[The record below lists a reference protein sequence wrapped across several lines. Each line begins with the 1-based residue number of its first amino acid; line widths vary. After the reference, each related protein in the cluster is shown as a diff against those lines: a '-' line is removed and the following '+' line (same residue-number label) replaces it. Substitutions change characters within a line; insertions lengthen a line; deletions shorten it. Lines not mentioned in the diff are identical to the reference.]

1 MTQYL
6 LTGIMNMFSLAPV
19 VFKKL
24 RSLTYES
31 SILSSLENSDS
42 GHIGSAFSLLPALET
57 LCTTVSTTPYC
68 LCAHSDALYIMWDP

>member
-1 MTQYL
+1 
-6 LTGIMNMFSLAPV
+6 MFSLAPV

-57 LCTTVSTTPYC
+57 LSTTPYC